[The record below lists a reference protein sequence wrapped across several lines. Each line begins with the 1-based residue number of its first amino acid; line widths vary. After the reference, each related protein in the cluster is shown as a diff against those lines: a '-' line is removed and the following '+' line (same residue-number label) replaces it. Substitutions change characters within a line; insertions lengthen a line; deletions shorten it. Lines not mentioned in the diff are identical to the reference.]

1 MHWRKQQEITE
12 KYGLRPCS
20 MGRCCNAGEIERLR
34 SALQEILDFSIKDR
48 RSTDDHKMIEIA
60 RKALNENTLHK

>member
-34 SALQEILDFSIKDR
+34 SALQEILDFSIKDK
-48 RSTDDHKMIEIA
+48 RSTDSEVMIGIA
-60 RKALNENTLHK
+60 LKALNEDTLHK

>member
-12 KYGLRPCS
+12 KYDLRPCS

-34 SALQEILDFSIKDR
+34 SALQEILYFSIKDR